1 MEQRIRAIEA
11 LQLIGPRPSQLFLTT
26 LAQSDAWEVRSMA
39 AFLLGLHPYIAT
51 KDTLT
56 SLLSDA
62 ERDGDAVVTDADW
75 EGVPAPVQRYFETV
89 LDDGQSHV
97 RSVRLRQHGEL
108 RLGGP
113 DASWRSLEATQH
125 VTTSP
130 PGFVWDAT
138 IDVLPMLPARVIDR
152 YSHGDG
158 TLDARLCSA
167 ISVADAGPS
176 PDMNAGELV
185 RYLAEAVWYPTALL
199 PANGVEWDGIDE
211 RSAMATLDHEGASAS
226 VVFHFD
232 ENDEISS
239 VTTERYRQEDDSY
252 APWTGYF
259 REYERRNGM
268 RVPTAASV
276 EWNLPDGDLQYW
288 RATIDEIDVECQE
301 LR

>member
-1 MEQRIRAIEA
+1 MG
-11 LQLIGPRPSQLFLTT
+11 L
-26 LAQSDAWEVRSMA
+26 LAGVGIA
-39 AFLLGLHPYIAT
+39 YAT
-51 KDTLT
+51 KQKRQFGREIDRYVE

-62 ERDGDAVVTDADW
+62 ERSGDAVVTDADW
-75 EGVPAPVQRYFETV
+75 EDVPAPVQRYFETV

-97 RSVRLRQHGEL
+97 RSVRLRQHGEF

-125 VTTSP
+125 VTTAP

-138 IDVLPMLPARVIDR
+138 IDVLPMLPVRVIDR

-158 TLDARLCSA
+158 TLDARLRSA
-167 ISVADAGPS
+167 VSVADAGPS

-199 PANGVEWDGIDE
+199 PANGVEWNGIDE
-211 RSAMATLDHEGASAS
+211 RSAMATLEHEGASAS

-259 REYERRNGM
+259 RDYERRNGM

-288 RATIDEIDVECQE
+288 RANIDEIVVGPETA
-301 LR
+301 R